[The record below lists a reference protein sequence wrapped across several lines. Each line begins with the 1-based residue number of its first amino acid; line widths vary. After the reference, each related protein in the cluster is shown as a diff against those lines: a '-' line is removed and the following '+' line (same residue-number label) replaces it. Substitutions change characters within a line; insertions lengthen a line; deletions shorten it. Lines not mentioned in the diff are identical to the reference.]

1 MLTDPNY
8 KPDNLLDRLQDSLG
22 LKNDAALAQ
31 ALDVSPV
38 AISKLRTKSLPLG
51 PVLLVNMADL
61 TNKSIAAL
69 RELAGLSPRMY
80 IKA

>member
-8 KPDNLLDRLQDSLG
+8 KPDHLLDCMQESLG
-22 LKNDAALAQ
+22 LKNDAALAY

-38 AISKLRTKSLPLG
+38 AISKVRNKALPLG
-51 PVLLVNMADL
+51 PVMLVNMADL

-69 RELAGLSPRMY
+69 REMAGLSPRMY
-80 IKA
+80 IRA